1 MRRVVAASLIGTV
14 LLAGCVP
21 PEDAVQG
28 SAAGTRLPSLAAD
41 RAQPRLALADHL
53 LGNYFASDVST
64 RPTVCVAVND
74 GREDVALDPALE
86 RELMMRY
93 EALSPLSGCALI
105 DGGWQD
111 AVSNEPALVFTIHSF
126 TCADADHCTGFGSYV
141 SGRQSSL
148 SSRYT
153 LLYEGDAW
161 GFTRDDRLLGAQ

>member
-1 MRRVVAASLIGTV
+1 MRIAAATLMGAL
-14 LLAGCVP
+14 LLAGCAH
-21 PEDAVQG
+21 PEEPAQDDD
-28 SAAGTRLPSLAAD
+28 AGTDLPSLAAD
-41 RAQPRLALADHL
+41 RAQPQLALADHL
-53 LGNYFASDVST
+53 LGNYFASDVSM
-64 RPTVCVAVND
+64 RPTVCVAVSD
-74 GREDVALDPALE
+74 GREDVALEPAHE

-153 LLYEGDAW
+153 MLYEGGAW
-161 GFTRDDRLLGAQ
+161 GFTRDDRLLGAE

>member
-1 MRRVVAASLIGTV
+1 MRTIAASLIGAA

-21 PEDAVQG
+21 PAEPVQD
-28 SAAGTRLPSLAAD
+28 SATASDLPALAAD
-41 RAQPRLALADHL
+41 RSQAQLALADHL

-64 RPTVCVAVND
+64 RPTVCVSVHD
-74 GREDVALDPALE
+74 GREDVALDPAHE

-111 AVSNEPALVFTIHSF
+111 AVSSEPALVFTIHSF
-126 TCADADHCTGFGSYV
+126 TCADAERCSGFGSYV
-141 SGRQSSL
+141 SGRQNAL

-153 LLYEGDAW
+153 MLYEGDAW